1 MKIKT
6 LQLHN
11 FKFFTDSD
19 NTLNIDGKNLL
30 IWGENGS
37 GKSSIYWAIYTL
49 LQCSYKDNAGI
60 DAYFT
65 ENHEKNLLNI
75 HKPAG
80 DPAFVQMILDVGRPF
95 NVVYNIGL
103 GDYSV
108 VDNTD
113 VQVSAVSSDFINY
126 QVLASFLSFYH
137 RDNPVLFEMFEEEI
151 FRYLQFNPPAPYT
164 FAFFNDAWEEL
175 KKPLQRSKIGRTN
188 KYPNPQ
194 STTYTNKNNLKNAF
208 NVQLATLLGNVT
220 TKANQIL
227 QDPNGFNLDIEIELE
242 YREYDFQVSNR
253 NSDYRETMPEI
264 FLKVRRYNGLVDV
277 VKKPQSFLNEAKKT
291 AIGLAIRLGILER
304 RLLADKLNVLALD
317 DLLISLDMSNREVV
331 LKLLFEEYQNNYQ
344 LLIFT
349 HDKQFFNIAKNKIEN
364 APFNDKWLFWEF
376 YVNEKDPLIAKPRF
390 FQTQTQL
397 SIAFNHLQEND
408 YPAAAN
414 YLRKHCEHLIETYLP
429 QHCYALAGKEKPNK
443 NTTLDSMLT
452 NSILFL
458 GRIGNTGAK
467 AKLIALRQYVEMLL
481 NPLSHTERGI
491 ERYKGEIKAV
501 IQLLDDLEA
510 ELKKL
515 KFSKMPIVPLNTDLY
530 LTLPKDAVNTY
541 KIQIRLK
548 EDLFI
553 YDDVGVVKL
562 SKCLTDSV
570 YYWHYQNGAIH
581 QEGDFAF
588 HSNKDLA
595 VSYSDISGF
604 ATIAVPAI
612 PNWET
617 LFSKADGVA
626 LNTLMVLP

>member
-1 MKIKT
+1 MKIKE

-11 FKFFTDSD
+11 FKFFTDTD
-19 NTLNIDGKNLL
+19 NKLNIDSKNVL

-49 LQCSYKDNAGI
+49 LQCSYKDQQGI
-60 DAYFT
+60 DNYFT

-75 HKPAG
+75 HKPTG
-80 DPAFVQMILDVGRPF
+80 DPAFIQMTLDDGTAHK
-95 NVVYNIGL
+95 IAL
-103 GDYSV
+103 ADYSV
-108 VDNTD
+108 IGDTN
-113 VQVSAVSSDFINY
+113 VQLSAVSSDFINY

-175 KKPLQRSKIGRTN
+175 KKPLVKTLVGKTQ

-194 STTYTNKNNLKNAF
+194 STTYINKNNLKNAF
-208 NVQLATLLGNVT
+208 NIQLATLLGNVT

-227 QDPNGFNLDIEIELE
+227 QDPDGFNLDIEIELAF
-242 YREYDFQVSNR
+242 REYDFEVSNR
-253 NSDYRETMPEI
+253 NSDYRDTMPQI

-277 VKKPQSFLNEAKKT
+277 VKKPHSFLNEAKKT

-331 LKLLFEEYQNNYQ
+331 LKLLFKEYQTNYQ

-364 APFNDKWLFWEF
+364 STFKKDWLFWEF
-376 YVNEKDPLIAKPRF
+376 YVNEKDPTIPKPRF
-390 FQTQTQL
+390 FETQTQL

-414 YLRKHCEHLIETYLP
+414 YLRKQCEHLIETYLP
-429 QHCYALAGKEKPNK
+429 QYCYALTNKDKPNK

-458 GRIGNTGAK
+458 DRISNTTAK
-467 AKLIALRQYVEMLL
+467 TYLVALKQYVEMLL
-481 NPLSHTERGI
+481 NPLSHTERGVD
-491 ERYKGEIKAV
+491 RHKGEIKAV
-501 IQLLDDLEA
+501 IKLLDDLET

-515 KFSKMPIVPLNTDLY
+515 KFSKSPILPLNTDLF
-530 LTLPKDAVNTY
+530 LTLLKDAANTY

-548 EDLFI
+548 EDLFV
-553 YDDVGVVKL
+553 YDDAGAVKL
-562 SKCLTDSV
+562 SKCLTDSI
-570 YYWHYQNGAIH
+570 YYWHYQGGAIH
-581 QEGDFAF
+581 QEGDFTY
-588 HSNKDLA
+588 HPNKELA
-595 VSYSDISGF
+595 VSYSDIAGF
-604 ATIAVPAI
+604 ASIAVPVI
-612 PNWET
+612 PNWES
-617 LFSKADGVA
+617 LFTKADGTV
-626 LNTLMVLP
+626 LSTLMII

>member
-1 MKIKT
+1 MRIKE

-11 FKFFTDSD
+11 FKFFTDTD
-19 NTLNIDGKNLL
+19 NILNFDSKNVL

-37 GKSSIYWAIYTL
+37 GKSSIYWSIYTL

-75 HKPAG
+75 HKPIG
-80 DPAFVQMILDVGRPF
+80 DPAFIQMTLDVGRPY
-95 NVVYNIGL
+95 NVVYNIAL
-103 GDYSV
+103 NHHSVIGD
-108 VDNTD
+108 ND
-113 VQVSAVSSDFINY
+113 VQLSAVSSDFINY

-137 RDNPVLFEMFEEEI
+137 RDNPVLFEMFEEEV
-151 FRYLQFNPPAPYT
+151 FRYLQFNPVAPYT
-164 FAFFNDAWEEL
+164 YAFFNDAWEEL
-175 KKPLQRSKIGRTN
+175 KKPLVKTKIGKTN
-188 KYPNPQ
+188 KYPSPQ
-194 STTYTNKNNLKNAF
+194 STTYINKNNLKNAF
-208 NVQLATLLGNVT
+208 NIQLATLLGNVT

-227 QDPNGFNLDIEIELE
+227 QDPDGFNLDIEIELA
-242 YREYDFQVSNR
+242 YREYDFEVSNR

-277 VKKPQSFLNEAKKT
+277 VKKPHSFLNEAKKT

-364 APFNDKWLFWEF
+364 APFKGDWLFWEF
-376 YVNEKDPLIAKPRF
+376 YVNDKDATKPKPKF
-390 FQTQTQL
+390 FETKSQL

-414 YLRKHCEHLIETYLP
+414 YLRKHCEHLIETFMP
-429 QHCYALAGKEKPNK
+429 QYCFALTGKDKSHK

-452 NSILFL
+452 NSIAFL
-458 GRIGNTGAK
+458 DRINNVSAK
-467 AKLIALRQYVEMLL
+467 AQLILLRQYVEMLL

-491 ERYKGEIKAV
+491 DRHKGEIKAV
-501 IQLLDDLEA
+501 IKILDDLET
-510 ELKKL
+510 ELKQL
-515 KFSKMPIVPLNTDLY
+515 RFSKMPIVPLNTDLF
-530 LTLPKDAVNTY
+530 LTLVKDANNTF

-548 EDLFI
+548 EDLFV
-553 YDDVGVVKL
+553 YDDGVMKL

-570 YYWHYQNGAIH
+570 TYWHYETGQPDKT
-581 QEGDFAF
+581 GDYTF
-588 HSNKDLA
+588 HSNKDIA
-595 VSYSDISGF
+595 VSYNDISGF
-604 ATIAVPAI
+604 ATIAVPTI

-617 LFSKADGVA
+617 LFTKADGTA
-626 LNTLMVLP
+626 LNTLMVL